1 MCFLL
6 HDDSVFFTLI
16 HVISS
21 YYGISRTRDMC
32 NRLIAIYLDMLAFSS
47 NWVNYSKTGKKK
59 ELKVLLNLRRT
70 PTSLYTYQGQHSW
83 YFTWP
88 TDQINRFFKAGRY
101 GTINVKQKCTGFM
114 LFLWDFF
121 IPIMYLFDK
130 KFLYES

>member
-1 MCFLL
+1 
-6 HDDSVFFTLI
+6 
-16 HVISS
+16 
-21 YYGISRTRDMC
+21 MC

-101 GTINVKQKCTGFM
+101 GTINVKQKCCCFCEIFLFQLCIYLTRNFYTKARGFCVKQIINCKSYVCT
-114 LFLWDFF
+114 LENLQEFVIELQN
-121 IPIMYLFDK
+121 
-130 KFLYES
+130 